1 MGVSPPLPE
10 PISLVFPSLQP
21 QNGLPSTAPGG
32 LPSACRPLNLRRDLS
47 VARPPH
53 GERRSGWNP
62 SLPARDP
69 GSLVAVCCGYP
80 PGPPPPIPAR
90 PLPPQ
95 PRASSTYTRSLML
108 LPLHAHHPCRHRQ
121 RRPPTHKV
129 GVLILGAGETHV
141 RRSSV
146 YQAHQPTS
154 TSSTLNTVSPI
165 STRSPSSRSICPSIS
180 TPLRMVPLVLPRSR
194 RTNPPSPLSIEA
206 CCDDT
211 KVSERSTS
219 ASAPRPKITLP
230 FLGPRTTCPSA
241 RQGLDTA
248 FNCQTT

>member
-10 PISLVFPSLQP
+10 PISLVFPSPQP
-21 QNGLPSTAPGG
+21 QNGLPLTAPGG

-47 VARPPH
+47 VTRPPH

-121 RRPPTHKV
+121 RRPPHPQ
-129 GVLILGAGETHV
+129 G
-141 RRSSV
+141 
-146 YQAHQPTS
+146 
-154 TSSTLNTVSPI
+154 
-165 STRSPSSRSICPSIS
+165 RSPHSGRGRDPRPSQQRVPGAS
-180 TPLRMVPLVLPRSR
+180 TDLHFEHGVAYLHPIPFLQEHLPLNLHSVEDGSVGAPQIR

>member
-10 PISLVFPSLQP
+10 PISLVFPSPQP
-21 QNGLPSTAPGG
+21 QNGLPLTAPGG

-47 VARPPH
+47 VTRPPH

-121 RRPPTHKV
+121 RRPPHPQ
-129 GVLILGAGETHV
+129 G
-141 RRSSV
+141 
-146 YQAHQPTS
+146 
-154 TSSTLNTVSPI
+154 
-165 STRSPSSRSICPSIS
+165 RSPHSGRG
-180 TPLRMVPLVLPRSR
+180 R
-194 RTNPPSPLSIEA
+194 
-206 CCDDT
+206 D
-211 KVSERSTS
+211 
-219 ASAPRPKITLP
+219 PRPSQQRVPGASTDLHFEHGVAYLHPIP
-230 FLGPRTTCPSA
+230 FLQEHLPLNLHSVEDLSLIHISEPTRLRRISYAVFCLTKKKTTIEITFAVAP
-241 RQGLDTA
+241 
-248 FNCQTT
+248 